1 MSLSYMKK
9 SFIFYICL
17 LIFIITHLY
26 ILIYLL
32 TEKLARKL
40 YTKIWWEIYS
50 YLLTCHRTQNPHL
63 KYCNIQEGQ
72 RRPKLHQLHQSCLH
86 CFDIFYTSLSKLMLS
101 TKWHFISDEFAS
113 SAQNVNHI
121 LIIVSKLIFIYSL
134 YIRHI
139 LHLIPLIHI
148 VRCMVIYKFILLNTY
163 LCWRANPQNCCI
175 VVPRPMLSG
184 NGDLLLTYG
193 WWWWWYY

>member
-1 MSLSYMKK
+1 M
-9 SFIFYICL
+9 
-17 LIFIITHLY
+17 
-26 ILIYLL
+26 
-32 TEKLARKL
+32 
-40 YTKIWWEIYS
+40 EIYI

-101 TKWHFISDEFAS
+101 TKQHFISYEFAS

-134 YIRHI
+134 YIRQSVERWQLYSTSNTIDTYCQMYGNLQIHFTQHI
-139 LHLIPLIHI
+139 SMLKGKPSKLLYSRTTSNVIWEWRSSFNIRVVVMMVLLGVYYKRQLYVHI
-148 VRCMVIYKFILLNTY
+148 
-163 LCWRANPQNCCI
+163 
-175 VVPRPMLSG
+175 S
-184 NGDLLLTYG
+184 
-193 WWWWWYY
+193 